1 MASTPR
7 KSDIATLISTFT
19 SMSGFQLSN
28 RFAVTIT
35 PPDGVSSPTIP
46 IFATT
51 IQTPSQAIVYEPDNM
66 SPSGPSIMVPIK
78 RSYDDRFII
87 EFIVDGNWEI
97 RKFFDDWMN
106 WMFISTNPTTVNST
120 NVRYW
125 DEIVGTVVIEALKR
139 NDETAKTL
147 TLYDAYPKT
156 IIPTQM
162 SNDTPNQYLTLMV
175 DMNYRYYKLT

>member
-7 KSDIATLISTFT
+7 KSDIATLINTFT

-28 RFAVTIT
+28 RFAVTIN
-35 PPDGVSSPTIP
+35 PPLGVSSPIIP
-46 IFATT
+46 IFASTV
-51 IQTPSQAIVYEPDNM
+51 QTPSQAIVYEPDNM
-66 SPSGPSIMVPIK
+66 SPSGPSIMVPVK

-87 EFIVDGNWEI
+87 EFIVDTNWDI
-97 RKFFDDWMN
+97 RKFFDDWMD
-106 WMFISTNPTTVNST
+106 WMFISSNDDTKNST
-120 NVRYW
+120 RVRYW
-125 DEIVGTVVIEALKR
+125 DQIVGNIVIEALTR
-139 NDETAKTL
+139 NDITAKTL

-175 DMNYRYYKLT
+175 DMNYRYYTLT